1 MKIRRRVLESL
12 AQHARENLPN
22 ECCGILLAEEGDVS
36 TLSLALRAENGEG
49 ACPEHR
55 YVLGHKAH
63 LKAVEMEASGA
74 ARIIGYYHSHPQ
86 GSTKPSHRDTGQAV
100 ADVTYLIIGVRDG
113 VITHAAW
120 RLEGDSFVPQPLEVA
135 E

>member
-1 MKIRRRVLESL
+1 MKILRHVLESV
-12 AQHARENLPN
+12 AGHARQSVPH

-36 TLSLALRAENGEG
+36 TLSLALQAENGEG
-49 ACPEHR
+49 ASPEHR

-63 LKAVEMEASGA
+63 LKAVEMEASAA

-86 GSTKPSHRDTGQAV
+86 GSTKPSHRDTEQAV
-100 ADVTYLIIGVRDG
+100 PDVTYLIIGVRDG

-120 RLEGDSFVPQPLEVA
+120 RLEGDGFVPQPLEVA